1 MRLANYL
8 QHFANLLFSELVI
21 QFLLYVD
28 QRIEWICHPNLFL
41 GILNGTY
48 NLSLMSRNDPY

>member
-1 MRLANYL
+1 MCLANYL

-28 QRIEWICHPNLFL
+28 QMIEWIYHPSLFPN
-41 GILNGTY
+41 ILNGTC
-48 NLSLMSRNDPY
+48 NLPPNAKK